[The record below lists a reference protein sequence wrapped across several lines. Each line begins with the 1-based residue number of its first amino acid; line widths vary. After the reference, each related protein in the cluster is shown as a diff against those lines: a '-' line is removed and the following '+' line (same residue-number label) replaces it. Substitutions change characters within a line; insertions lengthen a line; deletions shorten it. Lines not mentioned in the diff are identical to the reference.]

1 MPIIG
6 VLNRELDEVGL
17 TTLPRGVILSVPP
30 EILLPG
36 LHLYAC
42 VRVCPGCFDDDADV
56 VAVDEFVAADRH
68 PAADG
73 KPVNIWINAQRVFL
87 FHLDAVHLIC
97 IRPQR

>member
-42 VRVCPGCFDDDADV
+42 VRVCPDV
-56 VAVDEFVAADRH
+56 LTTMPTSLLSTNLLQQTGIQPLMA
-68 PAADG
+68 
-73 KPVNIWINAQRVFL
+73 NQ
-87 FHLDAVHLIC
+87 
-97 IRPQR
+97 